1 MAPALLYGL
10 IAAGAAI
17 VGAGVAIFAK
27 RRPSNTI
34 KMFGPTNMVKLAN
47 NAQLP
52 SGKYKLLLLPQGEE
66 VENLLKK
73 HSEETGTTFT
83 EQQLAESYI
92 FAIKDEN
99 NQVVRVNL
107 VQAKEIEPEI
117 DAVLKAG
124 KSAVIQYSK

>member
-17 VGAGVAIFAK
+17 VGAGIAVVAK
-27 RRPSNTI
+27 RRPSNSI
-34 KMFGPTNMVKLAN
+34 KMFGTKNMIELAN
-47 NAQLP
+47 KAQLP

-66 VENLLKK
+66 VENVLKK
-73 HSEETGTTFT
+73 YSEENGTAFT
-83 EQQLAESYI
+83 EQQLAESYL

-99 NQVVRVNL
+99 NQVISVNL

-117 DAVLKAG
+117 DAALKAG